1 LASDSSRFLRWSYR
15 EMAIEKLNP
24 MMRPSQDGGH
34 DNAEIFALILFQVPA
49 PLTTTDSAS
58 SRHSGR
64 YLVNQA
70 LAESSEQHEEQK
82 SDISRNSTYGS
93 A

>member
-1 LASDSSRFLRWSYR
+1 
-15 EMAIEKLNP
+15 MAIEKLNP

-64 YLVNQA
+64 YLVNQM
-70 LAESSEQHEEQK
+70 E
-82 SDISRNSTYGS
+82 
-93 A
+93 